1 MRIFLIITILA
12 FLSCNKAME
21 NTQKQP
27 YVVVLGVAQ
36 DAGYPQAGC
45 NKNCCKDA
53 WSDHSKRKNVSCL
66 AIVDPISKEQWI
78 FDATPDVKFQLQ
90 LLEKTSKFN
99 PLSGIFLTHAHIGH
113 YTGLM
118 HFGREVIGAKN
129 LPVYCMQKMQKFIES
144 NAPWDQ
150 LVKIGNI
157 DLKLLKN
164 DSSIALNERIH
175 VTPFIVPHRAEY
187 SETVGYKIEINKKSL
202 IFIPDIDKWELW
214 EKSIT
219 EEIKNVDYAF
229 LDGTFYKNGEL
240 NRDMSEIPHPLVKKS
255 MDLFAKLS
263 IKDKQKVYFIH
274 MNHTNPLLIEGSPA
288 QKELKN
294 NGFNIAKEGSIIRF

>member
-1 MRIFLIITILA
+1 MK
-12 FLSCNKAME
+12 NKEE
-21 NTQKQP
+21 NP
-27 YVVVLGVAQ
+27 YIVVLGVAQ

-45 NKNCCKDA
+45 NKTCCEYA
-53 WSDHSKRKNVSCL
+53 WKDHSKRKNVSCL

-90 LLEKTSKFN
+90 LLEEKSSFN

-118 HFGREVIGAKN
+118 HFGKEVMGSRN
-129 LPVYCMQKMQKFIES
+129 LPVYCMEKMQDFIKT

-157 DLKLLKN
+157 NLKLLQN
-164 DSSIALNERIH
+164 DSSIVLNERIT
-175 VTPFIVPHRAEY
+175 VTPFLVPHRAEY
-187 SETVGYKIEINKKSL
+187 SETVGYKIEVNKKSL

-214 EKSIT
+214 GKKIT
-219 EEIKNVDYAF
+219 ELIKKVDYAF

-240 NRDMSEIPHPLVKKS
+240 NRDMSEIPHPLVKES
-255 MDLFAKLS
+255 MNLFSRLS
-263 IKDKQKVYFIH
+263 LVDKQKIHFIH
-274 MNHTNPLLIEGSPA
+274 MNHTNPLLIEGSQA
-288 QKELKN
+288 QKEVKKK
-294 NGFNIAKEGSIIRF
+294 GFNIAEEGSIVRF

>member
-1 MRIFLIITILA
+1 MYYHYYEYPYYHHVQPHYGIRTERYKLI
-12 FLSCNKAME
+12 
-21 NTQKQP
+21 
-27 YVVVLGVAQ
+27 
-36 DAGYPQAGC
+36 
-45 NKNCCKDA
+45 
-53 WSDHSKRKNVSCL
+53 
-66 AIVDPISKEQWI
+66 
-78 FDATPDVKFQLQ
+78 
-90 LLEKTSKFN
+90 
-99 PLSGIFLTHAHIGH
+99 
-113 YTGLM
+113 
-118 HFGREVIGAKN
+118 HF
-129 LPVYCMQKMQKFIES
+129 Y
-144 NAPWDQ
+144 
-150 LVKIGNI
+150 
-157 DLKLLKN
+157 
-164 DSSIALNERIH
+164 
-175 VTPFIVPHRAEY
+175 Y
-187 SETVGYKIEINKKSL
+187 
-202 IFIPDIDKWELW
+202 DIDKWELW